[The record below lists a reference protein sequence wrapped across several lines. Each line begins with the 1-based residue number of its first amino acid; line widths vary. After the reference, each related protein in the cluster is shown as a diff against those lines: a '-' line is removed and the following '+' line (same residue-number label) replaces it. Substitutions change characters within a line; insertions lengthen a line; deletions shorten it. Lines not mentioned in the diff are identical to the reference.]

1 MGRLFRRPWLG
12 IAAAALVITAF
23 TAAVYAQAEEYAV
36 FLFVM
41 DEKGVPVLEIE
52 PEDIAIKEDVG
63 PSTVVSVTR
72 AAWPLKVTV
81 LVDNGAGT
89 SDALVHL
96 RNGLTKLVEGIP
108 PGVPVSIIATAPNPR
123 WLVRES
129 TDPIQ
134 ISSAIGRL
142 TPDDSLARFSDALI
156 EYSQRLDSE
165 FRKVGPEVMQP
176 YLPVLVSIATT
187 HADGSNVIRE
197 NMEKMLLSLRKHKTW
212 THMVMVTPN
221 RATNEPGDITN
232 VGIDEGQNAT
242 IGKLVEEVTRGRYYP
257 VTGSGT
263 TALATTIMPN
273 IAQEIALR
281 YLKQMFQH
289 RIVMQRPEGASGPMK
304 NFALSL
310 MNHPGTRIIVSTDGN
325 MP

>member
-1 MGRLFRRPWLG
+1 
-12 IAAAALVITAF
+12 
-23 TAAVYAQAEEYAV
+23 
-36 FLFVM
+36 
-41 DEKGVPVLEIE
+41 
-52 PEDIAIKEDVG
+52 
-63 PSTVVSVTR
+63 
-72 AAWPLKVTV
+72 
-81 LVDNGAGT
+81 
-89 SDALVHL
+89 
-96 RNGLTKLVEGIP
+96 
-108 PGVPVSIIATAPNPR
+108 
-123 WLVRES
+123 
-129 TDPIQ
+129 
-134 ISSAIGRL
+134 
-142 TPDDSLARFSDALI
+142 
-156 EYSQRLDSE
+156 
-165 FRKVGPEVMQP
+165 
-176 YLPVLVSIATT
+176 
-187 HADGSNVIRE
+187 
-197 NMEKMLLSLRKHKTW
+197 
-212 THMVMVTPN
+212 MVMVTPN